1 MVEVRMPKIDSL
13 HEKMVSFS
21 EKVLSDT
28 DVPRE
33 TKEEFRLLITE
44 LENTYSEHELKIRK
58 LTEDNEDLLNSLRV
72 DGSSHV
78 FVDENLLLKKYFCVS
93 RDEIQNKPSEIGKP
107 LGTVSGQIKFCALI
121 DDVKSVMLTGKNLT
135 KEIPSIDN
143 RWFNVTVMP
152 RARGASI
159 SIREI
164 TAIKG
169 LQEKLKDRNKSLI
182 RINEDLDNFVY
193 TTSRHLLEPLA
204 NLEGLLELLKL
215 KIQSGNPDASP
226 VLDMVQDAFGQFKL
240 NISELDGIGVIEAGM
255 LRSSD
260 PIDFSWVVEDL
271 KLGIQDLLEAT
282 GATLFTDFAVRQI
295 NFSKKSLRSIL
306 YNLITTALEYR
317 SPARSPEFY
326 ISTYAVP
333 GYIVLMVRD
342 NGMGMPEDKLRTIF
356 RNDSNSQHGSDYH
369 GLGMYLVKKII
380 DSSGGRIEVENLF
393 DEGMVFKIFLRFD
406 FHIH

>member
-1 MVEVRMPKIDSL
+1 MVELRMPKIDSL
-13 HEKMVSFS
+13 HEKMISFS
-21 EKVLSDT
+21 ERFFSDADIT
-28 DVPRE
+28 RE
-33 TKEEFRLLITE
+33 TKDEFRLLMTE
-44 LENTYSEHELKIRK
+44 LENTYSEHEHKIRK

-72 DGSSHV
+72 DESSHV
-78 FVDENLLLKKYFCVS
+78 FVDENLILKKYLSVS
-93 RDEIQNKPSEIGKP
+93 GNEIQNRPSDLGKP
-107 LGTVSGQIKFCALI
+107 LAMITGHIKFYELI
-121 DDVKSVMLTGKNLT
+121 DDVKSVISTGKYFT
-135 KEIPSIDN
+135 KEMPSADN
-143 RWFNVTVMP
+143 HWFNVTIIP
-152 RARGASI
+152 SAGGASI
-159 SIREI
+159 SVREI
-164 TAIKG
+164 TATKT
-169 LQEKLKDRNKSLI
+169 LQQKLNDRNKSLI

-204 NLEGLLELLKL
+204 NLEGLLELLRL

-226 VLDMVQDAFGQFKL
+226 VLDMVQDAFGQFKM
-240 NISELDGIGVIEAGM
+240 NISDLDGIGAIEAGM

-260 PIDFSWVVEDL
+260 PIDFEWVVEDL

-282 GATLFTDFAVRQI
+282 GTTLFTDFAVRQI

-306 YNLITTALEYR
+306 YNLITTTLEYR

-342 NGMGMPEDKLRTIF
+342 NGRGMPEDKLRTIF
-356 RNDSNSQHGSDYH
+356 RNDSNSQPGSDYH

-393 DEGMVFKIFLRFD
+393 GEGMVFKIFLRFD